1 MCPGSVLWSLGQ
13 TGAGA
18 RGKIPCRAQPSRG
31 AGLSIILRWPVLCF
45 CAFFVG
51 MSHLVDPAWIAA
63 FSLLLLAFG
72 TAYLGLKT

>member
-1 MCPGSVLWSLGQ
+1 
-13 TGAGA
+13 
-18 RGKIPCRAQPSRG
+18 
-31 AGLSIILRWPVLCF
+31 LCF
-45 CAFFVG
+45 CAIFVG

>member
-1 MCPGSVLWSLGQ
+1 MF
-13 TGAGA
+13 
-18 RGKIPCRAQPSRG
+18 
-31 AGLSIILRWPVLCF
+31 LRHL
-45 CAFFVG
+45 VG